1 MSRVHYSLAVWCC
14 GIALLISTSAA
25 ASASSVTGRRYAS
38 LPSLSQLS
46 KSMAQDM
53 VAKELRRMIVEKAAA
68 ANRTAEELRVNKL
81 IHNSNNNNNNNNEHQ
96 EEDWF
101 PLATPFSP
109 NARRLQQEEGDWDT
123 LNEIL
128 DSVTINIPLIDF
140 QQDLLG
146 FTLSVVAN
154 GTCDK
159 LRVGELRLDWD
170 KGEAA
175 TSYNDT
181 TLAYKFQILGAELR
195 CYLDVSW
202 NTGVL
207 DVQDDLKIRLKVNDT
222 NFGVAL
228 NLEGAPPT
236 ESEFIGCKVGLS
248 IGDLK
253 SSGGFSSD
261 IINDLNELV
270 VGIVRDETALI
281 TDVVCDILANFT
293 DAIDDALAG
302 INDILDPFLAPFDPA
317 DVDPLSFENNLPPDT
332 PELVSFNDRTGVGNV
347 IGVLVGN
354 LAGIINADQINTLV
368 EGALLDEDGVFVL
381 VLEETLPWEQE
392 PVPEESRFLRL
403 LQGTNGTTAE
413 EDDLL
418 NTPDEISSLIPAE
431 CNPLGRRNRRHLA
444 AMFQEYADNRA
455 RAIDEDNRRRR
466 RRLQLDGLGENITLD
481 DIFNTT
487 NLLAI
492 NDIVPMN
499 VSVTG
504 LNNFTDGAP
513 LSVVGD
519 YTFNT
524 ELTLGGV
531 HIDAVVALDVSINNV
546 SVQEVVTLSVDVD
559 DIFVNAT
566 YLVGLAQAEVD
577 EWTIGTFL
585 NTSNLLPCI
594 LSALV
599 TAGVDQLYVTVG
611 DIGVPVV
618 QDVVSDGV
626 TELLN
631 TGVEGGACVY
641 EQLILDAVPGFFQ
654 NNATIIINDFI
665 DCYIEVEG
673 ANAVCDTNSILDGLL
688 GGGGTDSDTGTND
701 DDVDFD
707 FRQIEGNRRSGG
719 MFIRQGDALPDY
731 LDFRDLL
738 LAPED
743 AKALGGSGRQQYG
756 DLIMM
761 AFDTL
766 LGTVAEEDNSTG
778 LPGINGFLG
787 EDALEFDIEL
797 LNSTIDTTNMSFV
810 NLLLESVKLAAYNVR
825 AENVNTIVNPLKFLE
840 PTEDAHTLSNVFN
853 FGPVPDR
860 GLNATIT
867 ALFELLGTNSP
878 LAASDEFDI
887 GARVDEMDILADIRV
902 LISTISF
909 VQFPIGDLLEINCW
923 FALVGQPSTTAGGVP
938 NAFLIKNLAMDIVK
952 LGMNLECVDCDS
964 QLLPSVIDLLDRIGA
979 FTVLGNRMGPL
990 IEEIAATDMLPNLLI
1005 DAFGLGGEA
1014 ARLCPHHSLFNTTSS
1029 EPSAPME
1036 IEIPQ
1041 LTAKSID
1048 TVMFGGIL
1056 GAELFGVV
1064 FAESYLRNNVSL
1076 SDPLSGQTA
1085 FNATGKDN
1093 LLDWYRLNE
1102 TFISFDALDLAR
1114 GFLGASEGGQPGVND
1129 LFTGLLDED
1138 GSFNLTLDLVL
1149 ELIEGYEVTVDSVKV
1164 YGLDSFKVF
1173 DILEPFA
1180 PQTLRNVIEMDDLK
1194 VFADL
1199 SINATNTSDPAQ
1211 PYTVSFDVSDVNAT
1225 IYLFAAIDMGKVES
1239 LEIGSLLFIE
1249 NILPCMLGSAYDI
1262 HVPAMRAS
1270 IGNLSKPIVEGL
1282 QPDTSEAAALSLQAV
1297 FDQYESVFVE
1307 ATNSIF
1313 DSTVRELVNQFVSD
1327 YLDES
1332 AICLGPESLTTSA
1345 STESPYVDFRDLLL
1359 SPADSIALGGSGQ
1372 QPYGDIGATVYSL
1385 LLDQIAYNETGEYLE
1400 INSLV
1405 GDFTEGQSGVVGT
1418 ARFQDK
1424 LFGFV
1429 YDEQLPLEFLDWL
1442 NMSVN
1447 VSASDARLEN
1457 ANTMTSPIALARPTT
1472 DPYVLDNLI
1481 NFGPNSTNPL
1491 IATINT
1497 LLGID
1502 GDLKSLNMFNKF
1514 DVTGIFEQIEIFA
1527 AISVYMKE
1535 ENLFRFPLRDV
1546 LELDCWLSLFPT
1558 PNQATNTSAIDIESM
1573 LSKLVLLGY
1582 GVDCQNCTSRVLAE
1596 AVALVDGSGVP
1607 DTLGPRLGP
1616 LIDDISSTES
1626 IPYLLGDFL
1635 SFGDEAG
1642 RLCPHHPLFNTTSN
1656 ALDITSTE
1664 LALPPL
1670 SSLSL
1675 DTVLFIGLLFAE
1687 VSVIV
1692 GADNHLQHPGETS
1705 HPPELLTENFEYP
1718 KEALL
1723 INWTNLEEVDLPFI
1737 ALGFDLIK
1745 EQLGGTAVTDSG
1757 EETLAV
1763 NDLVQGFLDENGMFS
1778 LDLDFATE
1786 MMGVELKVNTIRA
1799 TGLDTFTEFNVL
1811 NATSPLILQNDISL
1825 DKLTVGLDLSVN
1837 LLETDDPPSHVNLT
1851 INMES
1856 VNMSIPIYA
1865 AVDEI
1870 KAGNLKIGSLLHL
1883 SNVLPCL
1890 LSTTYFVQLAEIRVV
1905 VGNLLEPV
1913 VEGLLPDTNEAAAA
1927 ASRVLFER
1935 FGDMIAE
1942 SIPLVFEDTL
1952 RVVINSYLASFDE
1965 GDCKDY
1971 STNTT
1976 SRYIDFQQ
1984 ALRPSNATGFS
1995 PYGDIIPL
2003 VRDILEAE
2011 LFSNDPE
2018 TQMPKINDALIAPIT
2033 EDQSGV
2039 AGTILLP
2046 GKIFSLDTEALS
2058 ELGLGITG
2066 IELSDARVENVDT
2079 VGQPLVVA
2087 EPNKTRND
2095 LLNNRATFG
2104 TQLNPLRFAIRAS
2117 LSFLGPFIQ
2126 TRDEMDI
2133 FGELR
2138 SAPIY
2143 AVALARLGAQEV
2155 LNLPLKYVDNLDCW
2169 LATLAEPALDQIAA
2183 GNPIV
2188 NPVASLDYLSI
2199 AFQSLRISASCYNCT
2214 TRGLEVVP
2222 ELLEIV
2228 ETTTAKNVLGY
2239 RNVELFLG
2247 LLNSDFAQ
2255 VWILRFF
2262 QDSISKCE
2270 YLANSTNIDLEYDS
2284 PEFPNLN
2291 EYNMETGVFSLTVAI
2306 QTGLVVAAETI
2317 IGLNN
2322 TDPIFSDPEPI
2333 IPPGTRLVDFTELD
2347 EYPNGALI
2355 SVAIDGLNSFLGEPT
2370 VDEETGEITLGI
2382 NGLLGNPLQPF
2393 DQYEFEEP
2401 FDVGIAGLTID
2412 IDGVTVSGL
2421 DTFTQFNIANIT
2433 GPTLMRHK
2441 LGWERLQFD
2450 IQMVADLTGA
2460 TAENMLARSLQN
2472 GVLYD
2477 PDDPDNDGRFPFTL
2491 TIELA
2496 DVQVDAETF
2505 IALDYE
2511 LLKYVELGD
2520 FLRIEYILPC
2530 IQATV
2535 LHLEVTD
2542 MQLEVGKVTKMQVSG
2557 WKSEDTKVASEN
2569 LEETLI
2575 EKFGET
2581 IAGMA
2586 PNLTKIA
2593 GRPLVNTLINSY
2605 LRDSDFECEKL
2616 PFDEAN
2622 GGFIDFRDLFL
2633 EPEASVAKGG
2643 SGQAQYGD
2651 LFSTVFEF
2659 SSLAV
2664 RFFILPELQNLE
2676 FPGALIDQGIKFDV
2690 RNFQSVFHYRV
2701 EDLRLENINSVGTL
2715 AYVEPIDKEPHM
2727 VNNTI
2732 QLGVGRNP
2740 IGIKFNV
2747 YFAFKGLDG
2756 SLKDVDISNDFEV
2769 SLDIKNLEIILAAFA
2784 TVREQSFVEF
2794 PLRDML
2800 NLDCWLATIPA
2811 PQLDTSG
2818 KRLPGSP
2825 DTLSVEQIIIFL
2837 KELNMGVTC
2846 KNCTGPDF
2854 YELNDL
2860 LQAPGASEE
2869 LTRVSNLL
2877 IQSLSDR
2884 LGGDFLQDQLDRL
2897 LVEAPMRCPHTDN
2910 FDPDAPPFQFD
2921 FKQLTSDVQ
2930 TPYVYYLLALVIPLL
2945 IGVAVMLVVRH
2956 IVHKRHQ
2963 NWLTRL
2969 PSEQVFLIQQKQEK
2983 EDHVESEMNELT
2995 SSMFSSKEV
3004 SIIARYL
3011 VPFILVVNI
3020 GFFLSGHLSLGG
3032 RAVIDF
3038 TIAGES
3044 FRLDNFY
3051 DFSIAQSTLDLWHA
3065 GGQELAALIL
3075 LFSGVWP
3082 YTKQLITLSLWFLP
3096 PSVVSVT
3103 RRGHFLMWLDILAKW
3118 SMIDI
3123 FVLLITIAGFRYVSL
3138 FSALIFFRI
3147 GRTLMFFSS
3156 HNSIS
3161 GASPVYPFLPNDFYK
3176 VDLLIV
3182 PMWGLYANLIAQLMS
3197 QISSHFIVMY
3207 HRRIIRT
3214 GQRKY
3219 QERHHPERTAAVVAS
3234 GEAGESHSS
3243 SPVVPGDFK
3252 KDQLCKHRFT
3262 RAHKPDGDKVVASCT
3277 ANASLP
3283 AISVVL
3289 AALLVVSCI
3298 LPSLRIE
3305 AYGVVGIAIE
3315 LGQKFTADAVRYKSI
3330 FSTAATLVE
3339 QALYMGEIKDYL
3351 GNIFLALLFVAT
3363 LLLVP
3368 VVMLATMMYMWLFPQ
3383 TRERR
3388 ERVAITIETLQAW
3401 QYVEVYIL
3409 GILIESWQLGSISKL
3424 FLNRYCESLDPTL
3437 ELMASYGI
3445 IEPKDA
3451 QCFELEASIAS
3462 GAYLLIP
3469 FVFGLA
3475 IVGSYVIKAYIQ
3487 YLREKHDEEED
3498 TSEEAKL
3505 RAFDR
3510 TTWDNRENA
3519 LESIRKPPV
3528 LFTDTYRWTLRLAG
3542 PGDSS
3547 TVGDGSADGEGLLGD
3562 GSAKFEE
3569 PINLGETAPAVNA
3582 GNTYQENST
3591 SSSGGSDPEARV
3603 LVPPDEASSGGY
3615 YQEARNLV
3623 PPDDNDEHSVEA

>member
-1 MSRVHYSLAVWCC
+1 MLRLHYSLAALCS
-14 GIALLISTSAA
+14 IALLIRTSAA
-25 ASASSVTGRRYAS
+25 ASASASANTVAGGRYSS

-53 VAKELRRMIVEKAAA
+53 VDKELRRMIVEKAAA
-68 ANRTAEELRVNKL
+68 ANRTAEELRISK
-81 IHNSNNNNNNNNEHQ
+81 ITYNNNNNDEH
-96 EEDWF
+96 EDWF

-109 NARRLQQEEGDWDT
+109 NTRRLQQEEGDWDT

-128 DSVTINIPLIDF
+128 DSLTLNIPSIDI

-146 FTLSVVAN
+146 FTLSVVASGFCN
-154 GTCDK
+154 K
-159 LRVGELRLDWD
+159 LRVGELRLDYD
-170 KGEAA
+170 KGEAV
-175 TSYNDT
+175 TSYEDT

-228 NLEGAPPT
+228 NLNEAPPR
-236 ESEFIGCKVGLS
+236 ESEFIGCKVGLN
-248 IGDLK
+248 IGDIK

-270 VGIVRDETALI
+270 VGLVRDEAAVI
-281 TDVVCDILANFT
+281 TDVVCDILYNFT
-293 DAIDDALAG
+293 GAIDDVLAD
-302 INDILDPFLAPFDPA
+302 INDIIDPFLVPFNPA
-317 DVDPLSFENNLPPDT
+317 DVDPLSLEKNLPPDT
-332 PELVSFNDRTGVGNV
+332 PPLVSFNDRTGVGNV

-354 LAGIINADQINTLV
+354 LAGIISADQINTLI
-368 EGALLDEDGVFVL
+368 EGALLDENGVFEL

-392 PVPEESRFLRL
+392 SVPEESRFLRL

-413 EDDLL
+413 EDELV
-418 NTPDEISSLIPAE
+418 NTPDEISGLIPQE
-431 CNPLGRRNRRHLA
+431 CNPLGRRNRRYLA
-444 AMFQEYADNRA
+444 GMFQEYVDERA
-455 RAIDEDNRRRR
+455 RAIDEDNHRRQ
-466 RRLQLDGLGENITLD
+466 RRLQLDGLD
-481 DIFNTT
+481 DIINTT

-492 NDIVPMN
+492 NSITPMN
-499 VSVTG
+499 VSITG
-504 LNNFTDGAP
+504 LNNFTDGSP

-524 ELTLGGV
+524 ELTLGGL
-531 HIDAVVALDVSINNV
+531 HIDAVVALDLTVNNV
-546 SVQEVVTLSVDVD
+546 SVQEVVTLSVGVD

-585 NTSNLLPCI
+585 NTSNLLPCL
-594 LSALV
+594 LSALA

-654 NNATIIINDFI
+654 TNITTIINDFL
-665 DCYIEVEG
+665 DCFIEVEST
-673 ANAVCDTNSILDGLL
+673 NAVCDSSSILDGLI
-688 GGGGTDSDTGTND
+688 GD
-701 DDVDFD
+701 DDTDDEVDFD
-707 FRQIEGNRRSGG
+707 FRLYEVNKRSGG
-719 MFIRQGDALPDY
+719 MSVRQGDALPDY

-766 LGTVAEEDNSTG
+766 LSTVAEEDNSTG
-778 LPGINGFLG
+778 LPAINDFLG
-787 EDALEFDIEL
+787 DEGLEFDIEL
-797 LNSTIDTTNMSFV
+797 LNSTIDATGMSVV

-840 PTEDAHTLSNVFN
+840 PTEDAHVLSNVFN

-860 GLNATIT
+860 GLNTTIT
-867 ALFELLGTNSP
+867 ALIELLGADSP

-887 GARVDEMDILADIRV
+887 GARVNELDIFADIRV

-923 FALVGQPSTTAGGVP
+923 FALVGQPHTTEGSVP
-938 NAFLIKNLAMDIVK
+938 NAFLVKNLVMDIVK

-964 QLLPSVIDLLDRIGA
+964 QLLPGAIDLLDKVGA
-979 FTVLGNRMGPL
+979 FAVLGNGLGPL
-990 IEEIAATDMLPNLLI
+990 IEEIAATSMLSNLLF

-1014 ARLCPHHSLFNTTSS
+1014 ARLCPHHALFNTTST
-1029 EPSAPME
+1029 EPSSPME

-1041 LTAKSID
+1041 LTANSID

-1064 FAESYLRNNVSL
+1064 LAESYVRNNVSL
-1076 SDPLSGQTA
+1076 SDPLSGQMA
-1085 FNATGKDN
+1085 FNATGKDK

-1102 TFISFDALDLAR
+1102 TFIPFGGDALDLAR
-1114 GFLGASEGGQPGVND
+1114 DFLGASEDGQPGVND
-1129 LFTGLLDED
+1129 LVSGLLDED

-1149 ELIEGYEVTVDSVKV
+1149 ELIEGYEVSVASVKV
-1164 YGLDSFKVF
+1164 YGLDSFRVF

-1180 PQTLRNVIEMDDLK
+1180 PQTLRNIIEMDGLK
-1194 VFADL
+1194 VFADF

-1211 PYTVSFDVSDVNAT
+1211 FYTVSFDVNDVNAT

-1249 NILPCMLGSAYDI
+1249 NILPCMLDSAYDI

-1270 IGNLSKPIVEGL
+1270 IGNFSKPIIEGL
-1282 QPDTSEAAALSLQAV
+1282 QPDTSEAAAISLQAV
-1297 FDQYESVFVE
+1297 FDQYESLFVG

-1313 DSTVRELVNQFVSD
+1313 DSSVRLLVNQFVSD
-1327 YLDES
+1327 YLES
-1332 AICLGPESLTTSA
+1332 AICLGPEALTTSA
-1345 STESPYVDFRDLLL
+1345 STESQYVDFRDLLL
-1359 SPADSIALGGSGQ
+1359 SPSDSLALGGSGQ
-1372 QPYGDIGATVYSL
+1372 QPYGDISATVYSL
-1385 LLDQIAYNETGEYLE
+1385 LVDQIAYNETGEYLE

-1405 GDFTEGQSGVVGT
+1405 GDFTEGQSGVIGT
-1418 ARFQDK
+1418 ARLQDE

-1429 YDEQLPLEFLDWL
+1429 YDDQLPLEFLDWL
-1442 NMSVN
+1442 SMTVN
-1447 VSASDARLEN
+1447 VSASDGRLEN
-1457 ANTMTSPIALARPTT
+1457 VNTLTSPIALARPTT
-1472 DPYVLDNLI
+1472 DPHVLDNLI

-1491 IATINT
+1491 IATVNA

-1502 GDLKSLNMFNKF
+1502 GDLKSLNMFNRF
-1514 DVTGIFEQIEIFA
+1514 DVTGILEQVEIFA

-1558 PNQATNTSAIDIESM
+1558 PNQATNTSAIDIESV
-1573 LSKLVLLGY
+1573 LSKLVLSGY

-1607 DTLGPRLGP
+1607 DTLGQRLGP
-1616 LIDDISSTES
+1616 LIDDIISSSES

-1635 SFGDEAG
+1635 NFGDKAG
-1642 RLCPHHPLFNTTSN
+1642 RSCPHHPLFNTTSD
-1656 ALDITSTE
+1656 ALDTATTE

-1705 HPPELLTENFEYP
+1705 HPPELLTENLEYP
-1718 KEALL
+1718 AEALL
-1723 INWTNLEEVDLPFI
+1723 INWTNLEEVDVPFL

-1745 EQLGGTAVTDSG
+1745 SQLGDTVVTDSG
-1757 EETLAV
+1757 EETLGV
-1763 NDLVQGFLDENGMFS
+1763 NDLVTGLVDENGMFS
-1778 LDLDFATE
+1778 LELDFAME
-1786 MMGVELKVNTIRA
+1786 MMGVELKVNAIRA

-1811 NATSPLILQNDISL
+1811 NPISPLILQNDISL

-1837 LLETDDPPSHVNLT
+1837 VLETDDPPNHVNLT

-1883 SNVLPCL
+1883 SNILPCL
-1890 LSTTYFVQLAEIRVV
+1890 LSTTYFVQLEKIYVMI
-1905 VGNLLEPV
+1905 GNLSEPV

-1927 ASRVLFER
+1927 ASRALFAR
-1935 FGDMIAE
+1935 FGDMITE

-1971 STNTT
+1971 SANTT
-1976 SRYIDFQQ
+1976 SRYVDFQQ

-2003 VRDILEAE
+2003 VRDTLEAA
-2011 LFSNDPE
+2011 LFSDDPE
-2018 TQMPKINDALIAPIT
+2018 TEMPKINEALIAPIT

-2039 AGTILLP
+2039 PGTILLP
-2046 GKIFSLDTEALS
+2046 GQIFSLDTEALS

-2066 IELSDARVENVDT
+2066 IELSDARVENLDT
-2079 VGQPLVVA
+2079 VGQPLVIA

-2095 LLNNRATFG
+2095 LLNNRVTFG
-2104 TQLNPLRFAIRAS
+2104 TQMNPLRFAIRAS

-2143 AVALARLGAQEV
+2143 AVVLARLGAQEV
-2155 LNLPLKYVDNLDCW
+2155 LGLPLKYVDNVDCW

-2183 GNPIV
+2183 GNLTV
-2188 NPVASLDYLSI
+2188 NPVVSLDYLSI
-2199 AFQSLRISASCYNCT
+2199 AFQSLRLSASCYNCT

-2228 ETTTAKNVLGY
+2228 ETTTTKNVLGY

-2262 QDSISKCE
+2262 QDSISRCE

-2291 EYNMETGVFSLTVAI
+2291 EYNMETGVFTLTVLI
-2306 QTGLVVAAETI
+2306 QIGIVVAAETI

-2322 TDPIFSDPEPI
+2322 TDQLISDPEPL

-2347 EYPNGALI
+2347 EYPNGALL
-2355 SVAIDGLNSFLGEPT
+2355 STAIDGLNSFLGEPT
-2370 VDEETGEITLGI
+2370 VDEETGEISLGI
-2382 NGLLGNPLQPF
+2382 NGLLGNPLQPL
-2393 DQYEFEEP
+2393 DQLEFEEP

-2421 DTFTQFNIANIT
+2421 DTFTRFSIANIT
-2433 GPTLMRHK
+2433 GPTMMRHT

-2450 IQMVADLTGA
+2450 IQMVADLTGS

-2472 GVLYD
+2472 GVVYD

-2496 DVQVDAETF
+2496 DVAVEAETF

-2542 MQLEVGKVTKMQVSG
+2542 LLLDVGKVTKMQVSG
-2557 WKSEDTKVASEN
+2557 WNSEDTKVASEN

-2581 IAGMA
+2581 IGGMA
-2586 PNLTKIA
+2586 PKLTKIA

-2605 LRDSDFECEKL
+2605 LRDNDFKCEKF
-2616 PFDEAN
+2616 PFDEEN

-2633 EPEASVAKGG
+2633 EPEASVALGG
-2643 SGQAQYGD
+2643 SGKAQYGD
-2651 LFSTVFEF
+2651 VFSSIFEF

-2664 RFFILPELQNLE
+2664 RFFLLPELQNLE
-2676 FPGALIDQGIKFDV
+2676 FPGALVDQGIKFDV
-2690 RNFQSVFHYRV
+2690 RNFQSVFVYRI

-2715 AYVEPIDKEPHM
+2715 AYVEPIDNEAHM

-2756 SLKDVDISNDFEV
+2756 SLGGVDIANDFEV
-2769 SLDIKNLEIILAAFA
+2769 SLDIKNLEIVLAAFL

-2800 NLDCWLATIPA
+2800 NLNCWLATIPA
-2811 PQLDTSG
+2811 PQLDADG

-2825 DTLSVEQIIIFL
+2825 DTLSVEQIVIVL
-2837 KELNMGVTC
+2837 RELNMGVTC

-2869 LTRVSNLL
+2869 LTRVSNVL
-2877 IQSLSDR
+2877 IESLADR
-2884 LGGDFLQDQLDRL
+2884 LGGAFLQDQLDRL

-2910 FDPDAPPFQFD
+2910 FDPDAPGFRFD
-2921 FKQLTSDVQ
+2921 FKEVTPAEQ
-2930 TPYVYYLLALVIPLL
+2930 TPYLYYLLALAIPLL
-2945 IGVAVMLVVRH
+2945 IGVAIMLVVRH
-2956 IVHKRHQ
+2956 IVRKRHQ
-2963 NWLTRL
+2963 KWLTRL

-2983 EDHVESEMNELT
+2983 TDHVESEMNELT
-2995 SSMFSSKEV
+2995 SSMFDSKEV
-3004 SIIARYL
+3004 SIIARFL
-3011 VPFILVVNI
+3011 VPSIVVINI

-3038 TIAGES
+3038 TLAGES
-3044 FRLDNFY
+3044 FRVDNFY
-3051 DFSIAQSTLDLWHA
+3051 EFSIAQSTLDLWHA

-3103 RRGHFLMWLDILAKW
+3103 RRGHFLVWLDILAKW

-3123 FVLLITIAGFRYVSL
+3123 FVLLITIAGFRYVSCFRL
-3138 FSALIFFRI
+3138 FIIFRI
-3147 GRTLMFFSS
+3147 RARSHTFFFPQQYFGRQS
-3156 HNSIS
+3156 SIS
-3161 GASPVYPFLPNDFYK
+3161 LSP
-3176 VDLLIV
+3176 
-3182 PMWGLYANLIAQLMS
+3182 
-3197 QISSHFIVMY
+3197 
-3207 HRRIIRT
+3207 
-3214 GQRKY
+3214 
-3219 QERHHPERTAAVVAS
+3219 
-3234 GEAGESHSS
+3234 
-3243 SPVVPGDFK
+3243 
-3252 KDQLCKHRFT
+3252 
-3262 RAHKPDGDKVVASCT
+3262 
-3277 ANASLP
+3277 
-3283 AISVVL
+3283 
-3289 AALLVVSCI
+3289 
-3298 LPSLRIE
+3298 
-3305 AYGVVGIAIE
+3305 
-3315 LGQKFTADAVRYKSI
+3315 
-3330 FSTAATLVE
+3330 
-3339 QALYMGEIKDYL
+3339 
-3351 GNIFLALLFVAT
+3351 
-3363 LLLVP
+3363 
-3368 VVMLATMMYMWLFPQ
+3368 
-3383 TRERR
+3383 
-3388 ERVAITIETLQAW
+3388 
-3401 QYVEVYIL
+3401 
-3409 GILIESWQLGSISKL
+3409 
-3424 FLNRYCESLDPTL
+3424 
-3437 ELMASYGI
+3437 
-3445 IEPKDA
+3445 
-3451 QCFELEASIAS
+3451 
-3462 GAYLLIP
+3462 
-3469 FVFGLA
+3469 
-3475 IVGSYVIKAYIQ
+3475 
-3487 YLREKHDEEED
+3487 
-3498 TSEEAKL
+3498 
-3505 RAFDR
+3505 
-3510 TTWDNRENA
+3510 
-3519 LESIRKPPV
+3519 
-3528 LFTDTYRWTLRLAG
+3528 
-3542 PGDSS
+3542 
-3547 TVGDGSADGEGLLGD
+3547 
-3562 GSAKFEE
+3562 
-3569 PINLGETAPAVNA
+3569 
-3582 GNTYQENST
+3582 
-3591 SSSGGSDPEARV
+3591 
-3603 LVPPDEASSGGY
+3603 
-3615 YQEARNLV
+3615 
-3623 PPDDNDEHSVEA
+3623 